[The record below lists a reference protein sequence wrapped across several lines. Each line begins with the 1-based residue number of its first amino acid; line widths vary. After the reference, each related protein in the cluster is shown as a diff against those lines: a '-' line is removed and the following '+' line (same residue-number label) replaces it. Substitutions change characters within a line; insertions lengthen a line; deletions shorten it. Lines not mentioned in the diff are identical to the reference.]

1 MLKSYSNAELLN
13 RIAVDDIKAFEE
25 LYQRH
30 AGKMLLYALN
40 ILNKREVCEDLVQN
54 IFIDFWTKRK
64 TSTIDNLEAY
74 LFRAV
79 KFQVFNH
86 FRNQKFS
93 NDDLNRL
100 NIIDVSINASKKMEY
115 DELESAI
122 HKVVNKL
129 PPRCKEIF
137 ELSRFE
143 HKSNK
148 EIAAALNVSIQAVK
162 NQISKA
168 LIAIRANLQ
177 NEELLFLFGV
187 FFVHQF

>member
-1 MLKSYSNAELLN
+1 MLKSYSNAELYS

-30 AGKMLLYALN
+30 AGKMLSYALK
-40 ILNKREVCEDLVQN
+40 ILNKKEICEDLVQN

-64 TSTIDNLEAY
+64 TNAIDNLEAY

-86 FRNQKFS
+86 FRNQKLS
-93 NDDLNRL
+93 NEDLTRL
-100 NIIDVSINASKKMEY
+100 NLVDVSINAARKMEY

-122 HKVVNKL
+122 HKVVNTL
-129 PPRCKEIF
+129 PPSCKEIF

-148 EIAAALNVSIQAVK
+148 EIAVAMGISIQAVK

-168 LIAIRANLQ
+168 LITIRTTLQ
-177 NEELLFLFGV
+177 NEELLFLFVV
-187 FFVHQF
+187 FFVNRS